1 MDSNGKWK
9 MEAGFGTLIVQIFDY
24 VIQQRPKVRE
34 ILILY
39 TVFNYCFQF
48 TFCCASVIF
57 WSEVSDVKEA
67 EHAVVEK
74 EIDGV
79 DRFYE
84 EVYFSRSIFY
94 CLTMSSF
101 I

>member
-1 MDSNGKWK
+1 

-57 WSEVSDVKEA
+57 
-67 EHAVVEK
+67 
-74 EIDGV
+74 
-79 DRFYE
+79 
-84 EVYFSRSIFY
+84 
-94 CLTMSSF
+94 
-101 I
+101 